1 MPGLNRVQIIGHL
14 GADPQEKVTPKGT
27 KFAIF
32 SVAVNSYWKGGDGN
46 TNKRTDWFN
55 VEAWG
60 KTGEI
65 CLNILKKGSLVY
77 LEGQLRTD
85 RYEKE
90 GETKFF
96 TKVVIQRIQKLDY
109 TEKEK
114 EDPEI
119 SEIAES
125 IPEDE

>member
-125 IPEDE
+125 IHEDE

>member
-1 MPGLNRVQIIGHL
+1 MPGLNRVQIIGNL

-65 CLNILKKGSLVY
+65 CLKILKKGSLVY

>member
-27 KFAIF
+27 KLVIF

-60 KTGEI
+60 KAGEI
-65 CLNILKKGSLVY
+65 CQKILKKGSLVY

-90 GETKFF
+90 GEPKFF
-96 TKVVIQRIQKLDY
+96 TKVVVQRIQKLDY
-109 TEKEK
+109 SEKEK
-114 EDPEI
+114 EEPEI
-119 SEIAES
+119 SAIADDISE
-125 IPEDE
+125 EE